1 MGPCIKEESLQ
12 KAFLL
17 LHNLSLTHKKWMSK
31 PLTKSEE
38 FPPKKY
44 YTRQKPET
52 DTRVSILTVSIFVD
66 VSGRIALFCSSFTK
80 RSSWFSGWGE
90 KKGSDFFSLPL
101 HNFFSLV
108 FCPAVFFCKRK
119 HSCYAD
125 VSTNYFTKWPMNVTL
140 AMKKHCLH

>member
-52 DTRVSILTVSIFVD
+52 GTCVSILTVSIFVD
-66 VSGRIALFCSSFTK
+66 VSGRIALFCSSLTK
-80 RSSWFSGWGE
+80 RSSGFSGWGE
-90 KKGSDFFSLPL
+90 KKGSDFFLCLFTIS
-101 HNFFSLV
+101 F
-108 FCPAVFFCKRK
+108 
-119 HSCYAD
+119 HSSSVQLYSSARENIHVMQMCQQ
-125 VSTNYFTKWPMNVTL
+125 TTL
-140 AMKKHCLH
+140 LNDP